1 MALGSVFVELM
12 AAREWFTLMNSFH
25 VLLSASGLAWAVGTI
40 SASLRIPPHGQEV
53 LLPGIR
59 ARQGA
64 DGGWPPGGAV
74 GTSCRGFRQ
83 AQGSGDPCQAGRPLA
98 GVPGD
103 CPVGL
108 GMWREGSTLFALKER
123 RLKEFFRTVGLLL
136 ENPPV
141 F

>member
-1 MALGSVFVELM
+1 MFAEVSQDPSVALGSVFVELM

-74 GTSCRGFRQ
+74 GTFCRGFRRRVP
-83 AQGSGDPCQAGRPLA
+83 GRQAGPWLESQEI
-98 GVPGD
+98 V
-103 CPVGL
+103 L
-108 GMWREGSTLFALKER
+108 WRWGCGGRGAHS
-123 RLKEFFRTVGLLL
+123 LL
-136 ENPPV
+136 
-141 F
+141 